1 MLGPALSSAED
12 TSGPLRVTDRQL
24 EVLRAVRGWV
34 IDRGRMPSV
43 RELAATLSRSPST
56 VQQHLRALER
66 RGYLERDGSAHGLKL
81 LVDDERLGLEG
92 SGANLPVRAELRPGG
107 SLIRLLPPFER
118 LKVGG
123 EWASGDYVVRVEGDA
138 LSPEGILQGDLLV
151 VRPGAALGDGE
162 GPVLLEFLNGI
173 ATVKRVLGG
182 RSGRPSLAPATPR
195 IDRRRGRRPPLS
207 FKVLGAVL
215 EVVRRFEAKTGR

>member
-1 MLGPALSSAED
+1 MVLGSALSSTEE
-12 TSGPLRVTDRQL
+12 TNGPLRVTDRQL

-43 RELAATLSRSPST
+43 RELASTLSRSPST

-92 SGANLPVRAELRPGG
+92 NGANLPVRAELRPGG

-123 EWASGDYVVRVEGDA
+123 EWTNGDFVVRVEGDA

-151 VRPGAALGDGE
+151 VRPGTTPGE
-162 GPVLLEFLNGI
+162 EPVLLEFLNGI

-182 RSGRPSLAPATPR
+182 RTGRPSLAPATPR

-207 FKVLGAVL
+207 FKVLGVVL
-215 EVVRRFEAKTGR
+215 EVVRRF

>member
-1 MLGPALSSAED
+1 VVLGSALSSTEE
-12 TSGPLRVTDRQL
+12 TNGPLRVTDRQL

-43 RELAATLSRSPST
+43 RELASTLSRSPST

-92 SGANLPVRAELRPGG
+92 NGANLPVRAELRPGG
-107 SLIRLLPPFER
+107 ALIRLLPPFER

-123 EWASGDYVVRVEGDA
+123 EWTNGDFVVRVEGDA

-151 VRPGAALGDGE
+151 VRPGTTPGE
-162 GPVLLEFLNGI
+162 EPVLLEFLNGI

-182 RSGRPSLAPATPR
+182 RTGRPSLAPATPR

-207 FKVLGAVL
+207 FKVLGVVL
-215 EVVRRFEAKTGR
+215 EVVRRF